1 MILRAMWIGLVAA
14 AFSPPGLA
22 ADPPNLTGNWEVSL
36 EIAGQT
42 RAYLLEIKQQG
53 EKIEA
58 VLVSPRTQNRYPAR
72 NTAIKDNALTMEII
86 RPIAGNDVVM
96 KVKATLDPA
105 KKDVLEGT
113 LDAEG
118 VAGGK
123 FVAHRKAGEASAP
136 TKSSSPIA
144 GKWKSVTV
152 LPDGQERESEVAITE
167 KDGKHTGKTTG
178 RNNTIEFKSVT
189 LDGKKVEVHLVI
201 PIGGTDTEFVI
212 RAELDG
218 DTLKGKWSTLDDTLS
233 GEWRA
238 KKVVESPAS
247 APAPARGSAPE
258 APPVKL
264 ASRYRASAVRPD
276 GSKHDGELV
285 FNGRGADLS
294 GTMTMEGGKKTEL
307 RAVSLRGNQ
316 IEFAFPLEGDGGA
329 RRVRVTGTVTESGS
343 IKGTWRSGDATG
355 EWSASPVDDL

>member
-1 MILRAMWIGLVAA
+1 MILRAAWIGLVAA
-14 AFSPPGLA
+14 AFSPLGLA
-22 ADPPNLTGNWEVSL
+22 ADPPNLSGNWEVSL

-42 RAYLLEIKQQG
+42 RAYVLEIKQQG

-72 NTAIKDNALTMEII
+72 DAGIKDNALTMEIV
-86 RPIAGNDVVM
+86 RPIGGNDVVM
-96 KVKATLDPA
+96 KVKVKLDPA

-123 FVAHRKAGEASAP
+123 FVAQRKAARASAP
-136 TKSSSPIA
+136 NKSSSPLA
-144 GKWKSVTV
+144 GKWRSVTV
-152 LPDGQERESEVAITE
+152 LPDGQEREGDVEITE
-167 KDGKHTGKTTG
+167 KDGKHAGKTTS
-178 RNNTIEFKSVT
+178 RNNTIEFKSVV

-201 PIGGTDTEFVI
+201 PISGNDTEFVV

-218 DTLKGKWSTLDDTLS
+218 DMLKGKWSTIDDALS

-238 KKVVESPAS
+238 KKVVEV
-247 APAPARGSAPE
+247 PAPNE
-258 APPVKL
+258 APPAKL

-276 GSKHDGELV
+276 GSKHSGDLI

-294 GTMTMEGGKKTEL
+294 GNITMEGGKKAEL

-316 IEFAFPLEGDGGA
+316 IEFGFAFEEDGSA
-329 RRVRVTGTVTESGS
+329 RRVRVTATVTESGS
-343 IKGTWRSGDATG
+343 IKGTWRSGDMTG
-355 EWSASPVDDL
+355 EWSGSPVEDL